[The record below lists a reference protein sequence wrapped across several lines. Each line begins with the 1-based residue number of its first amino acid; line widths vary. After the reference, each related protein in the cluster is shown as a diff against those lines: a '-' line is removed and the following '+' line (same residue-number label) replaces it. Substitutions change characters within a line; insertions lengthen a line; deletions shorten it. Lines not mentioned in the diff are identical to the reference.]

1 MIMIKT
7 GKYILLAEEPCVA
20 RGILF
25 FQWEKM
31 SIFFS
36 LYNTNELPQNIS
48 AQSVQPF
55 GRLCA
60 TYIYTNVSLFY
71 YYYMY
76 IYLHISWARAET
88 GFVE

>member
-36 LYNTNELPQNIS
+36 QYYTNELPQNIS

-71 YYYMY
+71 LLLHV
-76 IYLHISWARAET
+76 YLSPYFLGPCGNR
-88 GFVE
+88 VC